1 MLKEKWKGWLK
12 RYLPGEI
19 IGTVTALG
27 VATIVHFFYDNKI
40 IVAYAGAFGEA
51 IGFYTTVFIQNL
63 LLENKKQTGIIKKF
77 SINLYLKIFS
87 RMLLEFGPAGFIDG
101 VLLRPFFMYIF
112 PTILKNFT
120 LGIFVG
126 KIIGDITFYLLVI
139 ISYEYAKLKRLF
151 K

>member
-19 IGTVTALG
+19 VGTITAVS
-27 VATIVHFFYDNKI
+27 VATIAHFFYDNKI
-40 IVAYAGAFGEA
+40 IVAYAGALGEA

-63 LLENKKQTGIIKKF
+63 LIENKKRTVEIKKF
-77 SINLYLKIFS
+77 SIKLYFKIFS
-87 RMLLEFGPAGFIDG
+87 NMLLEFGPAGLIDG
-101 VLLRPFFMYIF
+101 FLLRPLFMYIF
-112 PTILKNFT
+112 PAILKNFT

-126 KIIGDITFYLLVI
+126 KIVGDITFYLLVI
-139 ISYEYAKLKRLF
+139 ISYEYAKLKRHS